1 MRIIFMGT
9 PDFAVPCLQALHE
22 SEHTL
27 LALVTQPDRPK
38 GRGGKL
44 TPPATKVFA
53 QEHGIPVFQ
62 PPRMK
67 DPTFLD
73 ELKGLNPDLIA
84 VTAFGRILP
93 PVILDLPPKGCVNVH
108 ASLLPKYRGAAP
120 INWAIINGETET
132 GITTMQMDPGMDTGD
147 MLLVEKFPIGP
158 EDTAGMVF
166 DELSEI
172 GARLLMK
179 TIAGIGEGTLEAI
192 PQDNEK
198 ATMAPLMEKETGKI
212 DWTQPAQAISNRV
225 RGLDPWPGAFTFY
238 KGERLRIWKAAV
250 DDESGSGEAGTV
262 VRVDKEAIVAASGQG
277 LLKITEIQPAN
288 GKRMA
293 VRQFLA
299 GRNIDEGERFGE

>member
-9 PDFAVPCLQALHE
+9 PDFAVPCLKALSE

-44 TPPATKVFA
+44 ASPATKVFA

-62 PPRMK
+62 PPKMK
-67 DPTFLD
+67 NPDFLE
-73 ELKGLNPDLIA
+73 ELRGLNPDLIA

-108 ASLLPKYRGAAP
+108 ASLLPLYRGAAP

-147 MLLVEKFPIGP
+147 MLLVEKVPIGP
-158 EDTAGMVF
+158 EDTAGILF
-166 DELSEI
+166 DKLSEI
-172 GARLLMK
+172 GARLLIK
-179 TIAGIGEGTLEAI
+179 TLAGIGKETLEAI

-198 ATMAPLMEKETGKI
+198 TTMAPMMTKETGKM
-212 DWTQPAQAISNRV
+212 DWSLTATSLVNRV
-225 RGLDPWPGAFTFY
+225 RGLDPWPGAYTFY
-238 KGERLRIWKAAV
+238 KGERLRIWKAAA
-250 DDESGSGEAGTV
+250 EENSGSGEPGTV
-262 VRVDKEAIVAASGQG
+262 VRVDKETFSLTTGLG
-277 LLKITEIQPAN
+277 LLRILEVQPAN
-288 GKRMA
+288 SRRMK
-293 VRQFLA
+293 VREFLA
-299 GRNIDEGERFGE
+299 GRNIREGERLAE